1 MPLVAAEPP
10 LICPIKERDVVS
22 VMIEANGKGETK
34 NNGSEPVRKKQSLFA
49 QRKGANKTA
58 TS

>member
-22 VMIEANGKGETK
+22 VMIEGNGKGETK
-34 NNGSEPVRKKQSLFA
+34 INGGEPVKKKQSLFA
-49 QRKGANKTA
+49 QRKGANKTG
-58 TS
+58 TT